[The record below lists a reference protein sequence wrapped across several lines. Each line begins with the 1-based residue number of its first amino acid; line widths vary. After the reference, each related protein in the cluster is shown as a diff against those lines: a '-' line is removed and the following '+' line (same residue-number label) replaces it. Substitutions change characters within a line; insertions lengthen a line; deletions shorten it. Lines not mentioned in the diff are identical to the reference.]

1 MRLTHAFSRKWDN
14 PKALRVLQA
23 LPLDETLTEGE
34 SLIVYDND
42 GAHYTFVRAADL
54 KKTQPSV
61 AEIGTIE
68 ANTALT

>member
-1 MRLTHAFSRKWDN
+1 M
-14 PKALRVLQA
+14 LQA